1 MRLLVFILILS
12 ITVKIVF
19 NVWFGSSDSFL
30 FYVWIAFLFGAMI
43 IHFINGFK
51 GDNKLTGDVTGLE
64 KSDELIPGLN
74 KNGVS
79 YIPFSCSS
87 GYYLHNPKTQNLRIE
102 VIKKIN
108 AFVEKHPDYK
118 ILNIEH
124 VCNDRG
130 WLEEI
135 GVWLIKKDNL
145 SADKTELDST
155 ESIN

>member
-12 ITVKIVF
+12 LTVKIVF

-30 FYVWIAFLFGAMI
+30 FYVWIAFLFGAMV
-43 IHFINGFK
+43 IHFIHGFRGVNK
-51 GDNKLTGDVTGLE
+51 IKDEKLTGDITGLE
-64 KSDELIPGLN
+64 KSYKLIPGLN
-74 KNGVS
+74 MNGIS

-87 GYYLHNPKTQNLRIE
+87 GYYLHSPKTQNLRIE
-102 VIKKIN
+102 VIKEIN
-108 AFVEKHPDYK
+108 VFMDKHPEYR

-145 SADKTELDST
+145 PVDKSE
-155 ESIN
+155 